1 MDEARLVRT
10 SKFLSKYLRHA
21 PEKLGL
27 TLEPGGW
34 AGVDDLLAAAA
45 KRGMPLSRA
54 ELEEV
59 VVRNSKQRFSFDET
73 GARIRAN
80 QGHSVAVDLQLDPAI
95 PPELLYHGTGERA
108 VEAILREGLR
118 KMRRHHVHLSGDVAT
133 AIAVGRRH
141 GRPVVFEVQAGKLH
155 AAGYTFYCSEN
166 GVWLV
171 DAVPP
176 EYLRVVEHLQT

>member
-10 SKFLSKYLRHA
+10 SKFLSKYLRHT
-21 PEKLGL
+21 PDTLGL

-34 AGVDDLLAAAA
+34 VGVEELLAAAA
-45 KRGMPLSRA
+45 RRGMPLSRA

-59 VVRNSKQRFSFDET
+59 VARNSKQRFSFDET

-80 QGHSVAVDLQLDPAI
+80 QGHSVAVDLQLDPAV

-118 KMRRHHVHLSGDVAT
+118 KMRRHHVHLSGDIAT
-133 AIAVGRRH
+133 AIVVGQRH
-141 GRPVVFEVQAGKLH
+141 GRPIVFEVQAGKLH
-155 AAGYTFYCSEN
+155 AAGYTFYRSEN

-171 DAVPP
+171 AAVPP
-176 EYLRVVEHLQT
+176 EFLRVLERGAT